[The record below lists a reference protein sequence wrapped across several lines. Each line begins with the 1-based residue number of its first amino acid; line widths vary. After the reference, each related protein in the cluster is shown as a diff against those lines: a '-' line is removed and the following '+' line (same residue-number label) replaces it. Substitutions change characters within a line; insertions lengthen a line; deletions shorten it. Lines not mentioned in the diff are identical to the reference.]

1 MLFHSRSSLRTKFY
15 CVVDLGDYLFRTS
28 VVLRSVSDV
37 SLRDFY
43 KY

>member
-1 MLFHSRSSLRTKFY
+1 MLFHSRSSLRTKFD

-43 KY
+43 EY